1 MVLCKQYYSTLNL
14 WRYEGGIAGSCPSAT
29 VAHTDANFGGGSFIV
44 QAGMGETEAAAASY
58 LLPDAAFPLHLDMTE
73 MIFATSNAAVQIP
86 TQFPLDLNGDQ
97 LVNGPDLAIFL
108 SAWGK
113 TSGPADINLDGIVNG
128 NDLAALLSN
137 WTG

>member
-1 MVLCKQYYSTLNL
+1 MVLCKQYCSILNL

-44 QAGMGETEAAAASY
+44 QAGMGETEVAAASY
-58 LLPDAAFPLHLDMTE
+58 L
-73 MIFATSNAAVQIP
+73 
-86 TQFPLDLNGDQ
+86 LDLNGDQ
-97 LVNGPDLAIFL
+97 LVNGQDLAIFL

-113 TSGPADINLDGIVNG
+113 SSGPADINLDGIVNG